1 MRIAHPRR
9 NYSGVEIHQARRLE
23 FVDGVAETDDSTA
36 LAAALSVKGYRRVH
50 EDEHIHVRYAEGGVV
65 DGHEADGPL
74 AQINADT
81 PTPKRKRGKT
91 VDHSIEDDVTIDP
104 ADVERTYDD

>member
-50 EDEHIHVRYAEGGVV
+50 EDEHIHVRYAEGGTV
-65 DGHEADGPL
+65 
-74 AQINADT
+74 
-81 PTPKRKRGKT
+81 PKRKRSKAA
-91 VDHSIEDDVTIDP
+91 DHSLEDDVDFTPEHEPTID
-104 ADVERTYDD
+104 D

>member
-36 LAAALSVKGYRRVH
+36 LAAALSVKGYRRVSDP
-50 EDEHIHVRYAEGGVV
+50 EVAEAFVSLKDE
-65 DGHEADGPL
+65 
-74 AQINADT
+74 Q
-81 PTPKRKRGKT
+81 PKRKRGKA
-91 VDHSIEDDVTIDP
+91 VDHSLEDDVTVDP

>member
-23 FVDGVAETDDSTA
+23 FVDGVAETDDSAA
-36 LAAALSVKGYRRVH
+36 LAAALSVKGYRRV
-50 EDEHIHVRYAEGGVV
+50 EEGDWMSAANAESAAAL
-65 DGHEADGPL
+65 EAL
-74 AQINADT
+74 KAEA
-81 PTPKRKRGKT
+81 PKRKRGKA
-91 VDHSIEDDVTIDP
+91 VDHSIEDDVTVDP

>member
-36 LAAALSVKGYRRVH
+36 LAAALSVKGYRQVSDH
-50 EDEHIHVRYAEGGVV
+50 DGHIHVAPPEVK
-65 DGHEADGPL
+65 DEA
-74 AQINADT
+74 
-81 PTPKRKRGKT
+81 PKRKRGKT

>member
-23 FVDGVAETDDSTA
+23 FVDGVAETDDNKA
-36 LAAALSVKGYRRVH
+36 FAAALAVKGYTSIHGSDAFTTVNGVDL
-50 EDEHIHVRYAEGGVV
+50 DELSEREVA
-65 DGHEADGPL
+65 
-74 AQINADT
+74 
-81 PTPKRKRGKT
+81 PKRKRGKT
-91 VDHSIEDDVTIDP
+91 VDHSLEDDVTIDP